1 MRLLADKTNG
11 ETDGTGQS
19 LDHRYSQGMG
29 LDYTLN
35 LRDAEGLATILKQF
49 HARVLPELD
58 RIIDLFPEYTP
69 HNSLHIGNLVELKQL
84 ILEPVV
90 LPKLSRLE
98 LFILDAAILSH
109 DWGMAVARDEQLNV
123 IKRQDDGLTEGPC
136 LIRQFLVDLGWKE
149 SDLSK
154 LAEVEH
160 RSNWA
165 EYIRRTHHLRSG
177 QRIRQWFGPSNQDLG
192 EAIALVAEG
201 HGLEFRELEN
211 ESMFQVEKSVQGENV
226 NIQALA
232 IYLRLIDLLDICKN
246 RTPYEMWRFIK
257 PKNER
262 SALEWRKHAA
272 LRQPIRLKNPPNWL
286 KIEAEPVDAET
297 LGELH
302 DLREWCLE
310 EFDRGNHL
318 LKRGSPSEYHYDL
331 ERIEFLIRPRNGLHS
346 VPVRFTFDHL
356 RTLELLGEEV
366 YGHDPYVFLRELIQ
380 NALDAS
386 KTRRARRLLK
396 GDPLWDELKVQVDVE
411 LSEDGGQ
418 TISVS
423 DEGTGM
429 DRYVIENYLSVA
441 GASYYRS
448 KDFQRLGL
456 NFDPISRFG
465 IGILSC
471 FGVAES
477 VEIETRTDPV
487 LGASAE
493 AWKIEI
499 PARMRFWSIY
509 RNTDEGKP
517 GTKVK
522 VKIEAERLRKFFPK
536 SRKQPVLTVTEY
548 LKTVVAWSDLP
559 ILINEEGNQ
568 TVILNPASAEDTV
581 VNWETNNVRVVMSS
595 PSLPFGSLFEA
606 PDVANCEETLDVITF
621 DLAELNLSN
630 ISGFLSYVV
639 PKAGWFV
646 NEISGNHIALVHSD
660 LRKVILNGNQRV
672 RSQPFVVHNFTS
684 TGLSQS
690 SKCDPF
696 VRCYCN
702 GVLVPETIQRQF
714 LERQIG
720 NSAPTFG
727 LPWLQVNL
735 TGEWARTISM
745 DRGSVRASEG
755 STWDSIIFRA
765 WNKYQAEALT
775 GALLQLPP
783 AARLRIFVDLW
794 NFHWLNLEVFAD
806 HFPMDEWP
814 VAVIDDDGYLDVRRW
829 GEVRLWTEI
838 PVAPRLLTD
847 VTSGVFAHW
856 LFNGDYS
863 ERPHIPGN
871 WKGQRCVIEIIWDG
885 SRSYRCPSKVSMIP
899 IEKASFW
906 KGYRYLNGPRI
917 LREEVGV
924 VFYPPL
930 IQSIYR
936 TQKTEM
942 EEKIDG
948 YPDVYLR
955 RVAEAPL
962 SVPAWQLK
970 KRPAFM
976 GFETRFVRVDNDLI
990 PNSFGRYFCWNE
1002 HDINVDHPLGELMCR
1017 IIFSCEHRAWTYSR
1031 DDVAAVKM
1039 GRAVRH
1045 FHGLLASIGPYSSRK
1060 TPVSLPE
1067 INLAFVEIVKIAVH
1081 DLEVIEMP
1089 RNEISLTAEDFLPGL
1104 FIGKSGERDVC
1115 IAGFSF
1121 ESHSI
1126 PGHELQS
1133 LLNRSDSPSFGQ
1145 TLETD
1150 TPWPPVG

>member
-1 MRLLADKTNG
+1 
-11 ETDGTGQS
+11 
-19 LDHRYSQGMG
+19 MG
-29 LDYTLN
+29 LDHNLN
-35 LRDAEGLATILKQF
+35 LRDAEVLGAVLQQF
-49 HARVLPELD
+49 RARVLPDLD
-58 RIIDLFPEYTP
+58 RIKDLFSEYTP
-69 HNSLHIGNLVELKQL
+69 HDSLHIGNLMWLKQL

-90 LPKLSRLE
+90 LPRLSQLE
-98 LFILDAAILSH
+98 LFILDAAILAH
-109 DWGMAVARDEQLNV
+109 DWGMAVATDEQLNV
-123 IKRQDDGLTEGPC
+123 IARQDDGLPEGPY
-136 LIRQFLVDLGWKE
+136 LIRQFLADLGWKDA
-149 SDLSK
+149 DLSK
-154 LAEVEH
+154 LAEAGH

-165 EYIRRTHHLRSG
+165 EYIRKTHHLRSG

-211 ESMFQVEKSVQGENV
+211 ENMFQVEKSIHGENV

-232 IYLRLIDLLDICKN
+232 IYLRLIDLLDVCKN
-246 RTPYEMWRFIK
+246 RTPYEMWRFIS
-257 PKNER
+257 PKNRR
-262 SALEWRKHAA
+262 SALEWQKHAA
-272 LRQPIRLKNPPNWL
+272 LRPPIRLKNPPNWL

-331 ERIEFLIRPRNGLHS
+331 ERIEFLIRPRNGLHA

-356 RTLELLGEEV
+356 RTLELLGEEL

-386 KTRRARRLLK
+386 KARRERRILK
-396 GDPLWDELKVQVDVE
+396 GDPLRDELMVRVDVG
-411 LSEDGGQ
+411 LSEDGAQ
-418 TISVS
+418 TITVS

-429 DRYVIENYLSVA
+429 DRYVIEHYLSVA

-448 KDFQRLGL
+448 KDFQRIGL
-456 NFDPISRFG
+456 KLDPISRFG

-487 LGASAE
+487 LGESAE

-499 PARMRFWSIY
+499 PARMRFWSIH

-522 VKIEAERLRKFFPK
+522 VKIEAERLRKFFRK
-536 SRKQPVLTVTEY
+536 SLKQLALNVTEY
-548 LKTVVAWSDLP
+548 LKTVVALSDLP
-559 ILINEEGNQ
+559 VLITEGGNQ
-568 TVILNPASAEDTV
+568 TVILSPVSPVDTIS
-581 VNWETNNVRVVMSS
+581 NWESRNVTVMMTS
-595 PSLPFGSLFEA
+595 PSLSLGNLFEA
-606 PDVANCEETLDVITF
+606 PDVANSEEALDVITV
-621 DLAELNLSN
+621 DLAELDISN
-630 ISGFLSYVV
+630 ISGFLSYLV
-639 PKAGWFV
+639 PKEGWFV
-646 NEISGNHIALVHSD
+646 REISGGRITLINSD
-660 LRKVILNGNQRV
+660 LRKVVLNGNQRV
-672 RSQPFVVHNFTS
+672 RSQPFVAQS
-684 TGLSQS
+684 IEPRGLSRS
-690 SKCDPF
+690 SECDPF

-702 GVLVPETIQRQF
+702 GVLVPETTPRQF
-714 LERQIG
+714 LEHKVG
-720 NSAPTFG
+720 NSSPAFG

-745 DRGSVRASEG
+745 DRGSIRVSED
-755 STWDSIIFRA
+755 STWDAIIFRA
-765 WNKYQAEALT
+765 WSKYQAEVLT
-775 GALLQLPP
+775 QPLLMLIP
-783 AARLRIFVDLW
+783 AARLRFFVDLW

-814 VAVIDDDGYLDVRRW
+814 VAVLDDDGCLDVRRW
-829 GEVRLWTEI
+829 GEVRLWNEI
-838 PVAPRLLTD
+838 PIAPRLLMD
-847 VTSGVFAHW
+847 VTSGIFADW
-856 LFNGDYS
+856 LFSGDYS
-863 ERPHIPGN
+863 KRPHVPGN
-871 WKGQRCVIEIIWDG
+871 WKGQRCVIEITWDG
-885 SRSYRCPSKVSMIP
+885 SRSYRCPSKVSGIP
-899 IEKASFW
+899 VEKTPFW

-917 LREEVGV
+917 FREEVGV
-924 VFYPPL
+924 AFYPPL
-930 IQSIYR
+930 IQTIYR
-936 TQKTEM
+936 PRKTEL

-948 YPDVYLR
+948 YPDNYLR

-970 KRPAFM
+970 WRPAFM
-976 GFETRFVRVDNDLI
+976 GFQTQFVRTDNDLI

-1039 GRAVRH
+1039 GRAVRC

-1060 TPVSLPE
+1060 ISASLLE
-1067 INLAFVEIVKIAVH
+1067 INLSFVEIVKIAVH
-1081 DLEVIEMP
+1081 DMGIIEMP
-1089 RNEISLTAEDFLPGL
+1089 ENEISLSIADFLPGA
-1104 FIGKSGERDVC
+1104 FTGNSEGREVR

-1121 ESHSI
+1121 EQHSI
-1126 PGHELQS
+1126 PVHELQL
-1133 LLNRSDSPSFGQ
+1133 LLNRPDAPSFGQ
-1145 TLETD
+1145 TLERD
-1150 TPWPPVG
+1150 TPWPPIG